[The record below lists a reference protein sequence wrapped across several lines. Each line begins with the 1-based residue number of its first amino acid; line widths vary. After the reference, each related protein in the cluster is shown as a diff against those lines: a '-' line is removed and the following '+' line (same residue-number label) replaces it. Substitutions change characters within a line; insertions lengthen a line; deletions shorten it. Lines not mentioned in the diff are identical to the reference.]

1 VRGIAAAV
9 LFFEAIVVMLGIPVA
24 ITVSDVSAGVAVP
37 VGVALMALLLV
48 TAGLLRRPFG
58 YALGWVD
65 QVLVVGS
72 GFFVPAMFVIGGV
85 FAVLWVAAMYF
96 GRRAEAVRAGWPSAS
111 DDAGSGTAPTS
122 G

>member
-37 VGVALMALLLV
+37 VGLTLMVLLIL

-65 QVLVVGS
+65 QALVVGS

-85 FAVLWVAAMYF
+85 FALLWAAAMYF
-96 GRRAEAVRAGWPSAS
+96 GRRAEAVRAQWPSPS
-111 DDAGSGTAPTS
+111 DDGGSGPASTS

>member
-24 ITVSDVSAGVAVP
+24 ITVSDVSAGIAIP
-37 VGVALMALLLV
+37 VGVALIVLLLL

-72 GFFVPAMFVIGGV
+72 GIFVPAMFIIGGV
-85 FAVLWVAAMYF
+85 FAVLWAAAMYF
-96 GRRAEAVRAGWPSAS
+96 GRRAEAVRAQWPQEEEGG
-111 DDAGSGTAPTS
+111 GSGPAAAS

>member
-1 VRGIAAAV
+1 MRGIAAAV

-24 ITVSDVSAGVAVP
+24 ITVSEVSAGVAIP
-37 VGVALMALLLV
+37 VGVALMGLLLV
-48 TAGLLRRPFG
+48 TAGLLRRPYG

-72 GFFVPAMFVIGGV
+72 GFFVPAMFFIGGV
-85 FAVLWVAAMYF
+85 FAVLWAAARYF
-96 GRRAEAVRAGWPSAS
+96 GRRAEAVRAQWPM
-111 DDAGSGTAPTS
+111 DEDGAGSGTTVVS